1 MIVTD
6 AVESY
11 LDDLHADSDAVLAEM
26 QDQGRCDRI
35 PIVVPATGRLLEVL
49 VRAAG
54 ARRALEVGTAIGVST
69 LHIARGLGSE
79 GTVVSFEIDPERHA
93 AARGYLDR
101 AGVGDRADLRLQ
113 DGREGLASLD
123 GQFDFIFLDGVKLE
137 YGDYLSQ
144 ALPLLAAGWTLA
156 IDNVLQQGEVAQ
168 PGGGDQVQAMRALNA
183 QLMADPELLSTV
195 LPVGDGVLVAVRGGE
210 DS

>member
-1 MIVTD
+1 MIVTEPVS
-6 AVESY
+6 AY
-11 LDDLHADSDAVLAEM
+11 LDGLFPEPDSVLAEM
-26 QDQGRCDRI
+26 QAHGRRDHI

-93 AARGYLDR
+93 AARDYLDR
-101 AGVGDRADLRLQ
+101 AGLGGRADLRLQ

-123 GQFDFIFLDGVKLE
+123 GLFDFIFLDGVKLE
-137 YGDYLSQ
+137 YDDYLSQ
-144 ALPLLAAGWTLA
+144 ALPLLAPGGTLA
-156 IDNVLQQGEVAQ
+156 IDNVLQQGAVAE
-168 PGGGDQVQAMRALNA
+168 GNGGDQVEAMRALNA
-183 QLMADPELLSTV
+183 RLTADQDLLSTV
-195 LPVGDGVLVAVRGGE
+195 LPVGDGVLVAVRAGKGA
-210 DS
+210 

>member
-1 MIVTD
+1 MIVTEPVS
-6 AVESY
+6 AY
-11 LDDLHADSDAVLAEM
+11 LDGLLPEPDAVLAEM
-26 QDQGRCDRI
+26 QAHGLRDHI

-49 VRAAG
+49 VRATG

-93 AARGYLDR
+93 AARDYLDR
-101 AGVGDRADLRLQ
+101 AGLGGRADLRRQ
-113 DGREGLASLD
+113 DGREGLASLE

-144 ALPLLAAGWTLA
+144 ALPLLAPGGTLA
-156 IDNVLQQGEVAQ
+156 IDNVLQEGAVA
-168 PGGGDQVQAMRALNA
+168 GANGGDQVEAMRALNA
-183 QLMADPELLSTV
+183 RLTADGDLLSTV
-195 LPVGDGVLVAVRGGE
+195 LPVGDGVLVAVRTGKGA
-210 DS
+210 

>member
-1 MIVTD
+1 MIVTEPVS
-6 AVESY
+6 AY
-11 LDDLHADSDAVLAEM
+11 LDGLLPEPDAVLAEM
-26 QDQGRCDRI
+26 QAHGLRDHI

-49 VRAAG
+49 VRATG

-93 AARGYLDR
+93 AARDYLDR
-101 AGVGDRADLRLQ
+101 AGLGGRADLRLQ
-113 DGREGLASLD
+113 DGREGLASLE

-144 ALPLLAAGWTLA
+144 ALPLLAPGGTLA
-156 IDNVLQQGEVAQ
+156 IDNVLQEGAVA
-168 PGGGDQVQAMRALNA
+168 GANGGDQVEAMRALNA
-183 QLMADPELLSTV
+183 RLTADVDLLSTV
-195 LPVGDGVLVAVRGGE
+195 LPVGDGVLVAVRTGKGA
-210 DS
+210 